1 MLSEIVQVRQIAA
14 AIIPAGQLLL
24 TGYPFFL
31 YSAFRGPS
39 LTRVTPL
46 QIGRMLS
53 ELVRDYE
60 SFLPQPR
67 SCPSP
72 HPAVRNA
79 ARPDNTPAPEP
90 TMTSSALR
98 WPKEFKKAALDL
110 IALTSAGGSTRGAS
124 AAAASEAAAPTMRR
138 IERAAIAAAT
148 PISYPPRELLQVIHV
163 SRNFGDLNIMSPALC
178 LALLFLDDRDQ
189 VTSSYV

>member
-1 MLSEIVQVRQIAA
+1 M
-14 AIIPAGQLLL
+14 
-24 TGYPFFL
+24 
-31 YSAFRGPS
+31 
-39 LTRVTPL
+39 TRAPPL

-60 SFLPQPR
+60 SLAPQPR
-67 SCPSP
+67 SRPPP
-72 HPAVRNA
+72 HPTARNA
-79 ARPDNTPAPEP
+79 ARPDSTPAPEP

-124 AAAASEAAAPTMRR
+124 AAAASEAAAPTMTR

-163 SRNFGDLNIMSPALC
+163 SRKSGDSKFLSPALC
-178 LALLFLDDRDQ
+178 FALLIF
-189 VTSSYV
+189 YF